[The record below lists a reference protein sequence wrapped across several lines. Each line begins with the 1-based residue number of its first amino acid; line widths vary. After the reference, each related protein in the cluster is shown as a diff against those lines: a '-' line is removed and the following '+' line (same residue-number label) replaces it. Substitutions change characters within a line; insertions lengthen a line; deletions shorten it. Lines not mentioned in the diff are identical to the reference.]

1 MSPDVRP
8 LPMTRASGYRPNL
21 TGQYTLL
28 DVPGAGVTVIWSWTL
43 NHGNQVLAANQAF
56 IDGLSFG

>member
-1 MSPDVRP
+1 M
-8 LPMTRASGYRPNL
+8 GYRANL

-43 NHGNQVLAANQAF
+43 NHDDHALAGNQAG